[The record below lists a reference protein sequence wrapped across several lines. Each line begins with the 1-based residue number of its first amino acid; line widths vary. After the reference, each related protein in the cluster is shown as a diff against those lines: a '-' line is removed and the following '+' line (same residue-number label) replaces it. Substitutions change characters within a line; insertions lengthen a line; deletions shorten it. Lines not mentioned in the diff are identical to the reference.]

1 MTMKELKRIYEVDSL
16 PFKPSE
22 NPKWWFAK
30 SNSFIFFI
38 SSENLMKIKED
49 KKITVFPEEKGNT
62 VTIKIED
69 DTSLIVL

>member
-16 PFKPSE
+16 PFKPSA
-22 NPKWWFAK
+22 NPEWWFAK